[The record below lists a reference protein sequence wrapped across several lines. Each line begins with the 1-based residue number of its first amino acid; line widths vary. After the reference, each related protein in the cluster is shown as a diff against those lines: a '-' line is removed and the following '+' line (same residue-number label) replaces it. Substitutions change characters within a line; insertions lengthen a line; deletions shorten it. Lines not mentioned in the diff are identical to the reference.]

1 MARFSGVMAAGLIL
15 SAFTASIPSA
25 SAQSEEAASRASSA
39 AVDAKVKQRLLAT
52 LPDPLPRQGKGDA
65 APSFYRSANL
75 YEYMDGG
82 ADIYQL
88 YDFET
93 LLHWDLHTSAGDL
106 TLDVFDMGTP
116 ENAFGMFSAESSP
129 AYDYFPLGVA
139 AYRNEGIINFAQD
152 RYYVKLAAFGES
164 SSAVLNEYATAIS
177 SRMGGSRMGGSRELP
192 ALLRK
197 LPEAGRKPH
206 TEQYIRKDP
215 MGHPFLAPVYQ
226 AVYGSGKDERKLLLS
241 VGKDAADAA
250 ARMKQLAEHFA
261 KTGKWQ
267 AAAGYG
273 EGAMRGANSFEGTV
287 VVRVKGRY
295 VVMLLNPGTGGEA
308 FFTDAVGRI
317 D

>member
-1 MARFSGVMAAGLIL
+1 MARFFSVAAAGLIL
-15 SAFTASIPSA
+15 SVFVASNPSA
-25 SAQSEEAASRASSA
+25 MAQSEDQPRKLSSVA
-39 AVDAKVKQRLLAT
+39 IDTVVKQRLLAT
-52 LPDPLPRQGKGDA
+52 LPNPLPRHGKGDE
-65 APSFYRSANL
+65 APSFYLSSNL

-88 YDFET
+88 YDVET

-139 AYRNEGIINFAQD
+139 AYRNDGIVNFAQD

-164 SSAVLNEYATAIS
+164 SAAVLSEYATAIS
-177 SRMGGSRMGGSRELP
+177 GRIGGSRELP

-197 LPEAGRKPH
+197 LPEGGRKPH

-215 MGHPFLAPVYQ
+215 LGHPFLAPVYQ
-226 AVYGSGKDERKLLLS
+226 AVYVSGKEERKLLLS

-250 ARMKQLAEHFA
+250 ARLKQLGEHFQ
-261 KTGKWQ
+261 KTGKWET
-267 AAAGYG
+267 ASGYG
-273 EGAMRGANSFEGTV
+273 PGAMRGSNSFEGSV

-295 VVMLLNPGTGGEA
+295 LVMLLNPGSGAEA
-308 FFTDAVGRI
+308 FFIDAVGRI